1 MHMRLV
7 HLWSAGAKHAVIMRI
22 PSYVTVQVVTTGIT
36 PQFATSERLR
46 EAETEPRHH
55 VGPHHTPR

>member
-22 PSYVTVQVVTTGIT
+22 PSYRLPRRTAYFSDGTTLGYR
-36 PQFATSERLR
+36 S
-46 EAETEPRHH
+46 
-55 VGPHHTPR
+55 